1 MAGFSKLSI
10 NRKEENR
17 NEVLSREMMKQIKGG
32 GSCYLYCGGYNQTT
46 MYIVSSCDKI
56 PGQLPACYHDQLP
69 YCTCH

>member
-1 MAGFSKLSI
+1 MAGFGKLSI

-32 GSCYLYCGGYNQTT
+32 GSCYLYCSGNNQLS
-46 MYIVSSCDKI
+46 MYIVSSCDSVAGS
-56 PGQLPACYHDQLP
+56 PVYCYLGQVR